1 MIPKGRLAINSRTR
15 FSLVPGSMQKMATN
29 APTTAAPS
37 SCARHSVDRT
47 WRSSQGIAFSP
58 PKNTTWSPQR
68 GLRFSSPG
76 TSPIHSLVPPV
87 ADIREKS
94 LENGTIPLPAA
105 HHICGNRLNL
115 QPSHSSEQP
124 EVPTESSPGTPT
136 KDAAFY
142 PLLDSSLLAQEIGMP
157 ESDGR
162 SRSPQEDGNP
172 HVPLVPGYEPF
183 RSPFGFHIPEAK
195 FKTAI
200 DASPPSAAAYWQ
212 HTLYRGPGGDKD
224 TVKVH
229 YCKNK
234 ETTETIAK
242 HFLEEEVI
250 GFDLEWKVNPKDD
263 SIKKNV
269 ALVQVASERRIAL
282 FHLARFP
289 NTLKEEDFITPSLRK
304 LMESSKITKV
314 GVNVKGDSTR
324 LRKYLH
330 IECQGLF
337 ELSHLYKLIKFSTGD
352 LKKINKKLV
361 SLASQVHEHFQLPL
375 WKGEVRSSD
384 WSQELSYQQ
393 TQYAASDS
401 YAGLLLFH
409 VLESKRKALVPCP
422 PRPAHAELNLPIRLA
437 DGQTVAT
444 VDEIPEVA
452 DEVEGEADHGTEVS
466 VEELSRDIQA
476 IDLGDPSLHLDSDL
490 SLVPDAPPE
499 ASSISRSPN
508 RVPDGES
515 VSLPPSPELR
525 IANAWVEQFINAR
538 SPTTTK
544 TYAKPAELR
553 AYALWHGQS
562 LDIPFVAKLLRN
574 PPLQNA
580 TVAGYIGKA
589 IGSEMLPYDSARVPQ
604 LQSYATRLPPA
615 LCRKIKE
622 LDDDDDK

>member
-1 MIPKGRLAINSRTR
+1 MIPQCRLVINLSTR
-15 FSLVPGSMQKMATN
+15 SSLVLGSMQRMATN
-29 APTTAAPS
+29 APATAAPNP
-37 SCARHSVDRT
+37 CARHNIDRT
-47 WRSSQGIAFSP
+47 WKSSQGIAFSS
-58 PKNTTWSPQR
+58 PKKPTWSPQC
-68 GLRFSSPG
+68 GVQFSSSG
-76 TSPIHSLVPPV
+76 TSPTHSLVPPL
-87 ADIREKS
+87 ADIAEKS
-94 LENGTIPLPAA
+94 LENSTIPLPAA
-105 HHICGNRLNL
+105 HHICGNRANL
-115 QPSHSSEQP
+115 QPSRCTEQP
-124 EVPTESSPGTPT
+124 KVLMESPLGLPTQ
-136 KDAAFY
+136 DAAFY
-142 PLLDSSLLAQEIGMP
+142 PLLDSSLLAQEIGMS
-157 ESDGR
+157 ELDGR
-162 SRSPQEDGNP
+162 SQSPQENSNP
-172 HVPLVPGYEPF
+172 HAPSAPGYEPF
-183 RSPFGFHIPEAK
+183 RSPLGFHIPETK
-195 FKTAI
+195 FKIAM

-242 HFLEEEVI
+242 HFLDEGLI

-289 NTLKEEDFITPSLRK
+289 NALKEEDFITPSLRK
-304 LMESSKITKV
+304 LMESPNITKV

-352 LKKINKKLV
+352 VKKINKKLV

-401 YAGLLLFH
+401 YAGLQLFY
-409 VLESKRKALVPCP
+409 VLESKRQALVPTP

-444 VDEIPEVA
+444 VDEIPEIT

-466 VEELSRDIQA
+466 VQELSRDIQA
-476 IDLGDPSLHLDSDL
+476 IDLGDSSLHLDSDF

-499 ASSISRSPN
+499 ASSTSRSSS
-508 RVPDGES
+508 RIPDGES

-525 IANAWVEQFINAR
+525 IANTWVEQFVKAR
-538 SPTTTK
+538 SPPTTK
-544 TYAKPAELR
+544 PYAKPAELR

-604 LQSYATRLPPA
+604 LQVYATRLPLA
-615 LCRKIKE
+615 LCKRTKE